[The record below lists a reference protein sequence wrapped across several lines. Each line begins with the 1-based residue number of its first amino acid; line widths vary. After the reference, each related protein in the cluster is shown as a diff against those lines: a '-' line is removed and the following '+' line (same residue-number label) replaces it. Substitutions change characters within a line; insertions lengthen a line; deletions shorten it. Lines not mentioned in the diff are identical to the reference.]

1 MYNTSCKLEGGL
13 RAKGLFNKDSKR
25 DKPLVSII
33 TIVLNGEKYLEQM
46 IQSVVNQIYDNI
58 EYIVIDGGSTDG
70 TLDIIRK
77 YEDKIAYWISEKDE
91 GMYDAINKGLKTASG
106 TIFAYLNSDDLYLPN
121 TVQTVVEYLQSH
133 PDTSLIYGD
142 CNFIDSEGRFLYIY
156 HYPAF
161 EWDRFIVL
169 NWSSIPQQATF
180 WRRDIHKKIGYF
192 NPEFR
197 MAGDFEFYA
206 RVGKHFQ
213 IDHLKKVL
221 ATYRLHKESLSSTW
235 QDKNEEEVERI
246 HQRYGISNGFVTI
259 WLQFLAELQVK
270 LLNLP
275 LMIKKLLRFQRIV
288 F

>member
-1 MYNTSCKLEGGL
+1 MTPSYNQAQFLE
-13 RAKGLFNKDSKR
+13 S
-25 DKPLVSII
+25 
-33 TIVLNGEKYLEQM
+33 TILSVLNQNYPNL
-46 IQSVVNQIYDNI
+46 
-58 EYIVIDGGSTDG
+58 EYIIVDAGSTDG
-70 TLDIIRK
+70 SVEIIKK
-77 YEDKIAYWISEKDE
+77 YQRYLTYWISEKDE
-91 GMYDAINKGLKTASG
+91 GMYDAINKGLKIASG
-106 TIFAYLNSDDLYLPN
+106 DFLAYLNSDDLYLPN
-121 TVQTVVEYLQSH
+121 TVQTVVEYFHSH

-142 CNFIDSEGRFLYIY
+142 CNFIDSEGRFLYSY

-161 EWDRFIVL
+161 KWVRFIVL

-192 NPEFR
+192 NPEFK

-206 RVGKHFQ
+206 RVGKHFR
-213 IDHLKKVL
+213 IAHLKKVL
-221 ATYRLHKESLSSTW
+221 AIYRLHKKSLSLTW
-235 QDKNEEEVERI
+235 QDKNQEEVERI
-246 HQRYGISNGFVTI
+246 HQRYGVSNGFGTI